1 MSDGRKGETGVTC
14 NQSYCLEHS
23 TTLSRLAMLET
34 ALKGVQEDTKDFKD
48 ILKEV
53 QKAITN
59 GIMHRY
65 PASIVWI
72 ISILTA
78 FSSALLTVVLT
89 RWGK

>member
-1 MSDGRKGETGVTC
+1 
-14 NQSYCLEHS
+14 
-23 TTLSRLAMLET
+23 MLET
-34 ALKGVQEDTKDFKD
+34 AMKNVRDDTKEFKD

-78 FSSALLTVVLT
+78 FASTLLTVVLT
-89 RWGK
+89 HWGNK